1 MTKLAPIPIE
11 GPEKATRGGGGEW
24 EPIKIPGGN
33 LAYIL
38 KSTQYPSLLTRPR
51 PHRYSKAVDPQ
62 NRVRNH
68 SGNTNRYQQG
78 YMQSS
83 KLLRKSLPITKF
95 GGSRPYVLPGAEPN
109 QRENGDLDAKQ
120 RTARNRST
128 KEPVGHHHSCGKE
141 ITGARKI
148 KTKNHKLCWTESL
161 PRSQRN
167 STNGTEPGAR
177 KPRDCRGNPAES
189 GEK

>member
-1 MTKLAPIPIE
+1 
-11 GPEKATRGGGGEW
+11 
-24 EPIKIPGGN
+24 
-33 LAYIL
+33 
-38 KSTQYPSLLTRPR
+38 
-51 PHRYSKAVDPQ
+51 
-62 NRVRNH
+62 
-68 SGNTNRYQQG
+68 
-78 YMQSS
+78 MQSS

-141 ITGARKI
+141 ITSARKI
-148 KTKNHKLCWTESL
+148 KMKNHKLCWTESF

-177 KPRDCRGNPAES
+177 KPQDCRGDPAES
-189 GEK
+189 GEKK